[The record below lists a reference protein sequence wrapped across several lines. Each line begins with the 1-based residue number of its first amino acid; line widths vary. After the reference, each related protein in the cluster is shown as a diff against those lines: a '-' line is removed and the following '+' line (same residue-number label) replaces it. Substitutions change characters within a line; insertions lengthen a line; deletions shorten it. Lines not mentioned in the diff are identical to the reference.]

1 MKLFKRIYYPV
12 MGVLLAADL
21 VMGFVDAYVS
31 GTGHTDAALAAAAR
45 THVETIAGYSRD
57 AYNPTGKTQQASDY
71 IYRTLR
77 DVRRFRRYAHRHGRR

>member
-12 MGVLLAADL
+12 MGVLLAAAL

-57 AYNPTGKTQQASDY
+57 AYNPTGKTQASNY
-71 IYRTLR
+71 IYNTLSAAG
-77 DVRRFRRYAHRHGRR
+77 FRRLRRRQPTTG